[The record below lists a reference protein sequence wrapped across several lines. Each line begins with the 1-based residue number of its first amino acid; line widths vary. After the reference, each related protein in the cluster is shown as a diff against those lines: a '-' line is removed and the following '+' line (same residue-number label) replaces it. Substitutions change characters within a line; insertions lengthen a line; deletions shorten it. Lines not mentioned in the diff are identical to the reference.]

1 MKYHF
6 TYALILTPFESS
18 LTPLDWESVVA
29 QDYPIHALYCE
40 ELGALLFHSDNQKN
54 DCTNMISFLKETF
67 KILNIFK
74 CTIGYIKCIHLV
86 AKPHQ
91 YLSTEPF
98 HFAKLKCWILT

>member
-6 TYALILTPFESS
+6 TYALILTSFESS

-54 DCTNMISFLKETF
+54 DCTELISFLKKTF
-67 KILNIFK
+67 EILNIPVEWNNK
-74 CTIGYIKCIHLV
+74 IIVLNDDENEWCVYDVLK
-86 AKPHQ
+86 
-91 YLSTEPF
+91 
-98 HFAKLKCWILT
+98 HFND